1 MYQYKEE
8 KESEAGGLGAG
19 SQIDF
24 SLPAQWTTEVT
35 SYKHHDA
42 GKYISPGKTKYQ
54 TTTKSKAHCQNK
66 NGFLTG

>member
-24 SLPAQWTTEVT
+24 SLLAQWTTEVT
-35 SYKHHDA
+35 
-42 GKYISPGKTKYQ
+42 
-54 TTTKSKAHCQNK
+54 
-66 NGFLTG
+66 